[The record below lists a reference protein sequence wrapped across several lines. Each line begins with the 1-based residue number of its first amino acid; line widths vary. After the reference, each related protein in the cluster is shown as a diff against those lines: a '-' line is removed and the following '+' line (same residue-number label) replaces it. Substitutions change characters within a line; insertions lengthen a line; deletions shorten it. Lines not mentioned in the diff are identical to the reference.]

1 LPKVKKVSRVQ
12 YAANNGNTLKSAA
25 TGTLGKFLRPK
36 KTVKL
41 AACSYVHGILL
52 RFVVAYFQLPQL
64 QELVEMGPQERS
76 NVFRRFFAAS
86 RYGRLLIQQLLVRS
100 ALEQALMQNVV
111 QMERIHN
118 QNFKDTLE
126 AVRKHGFFEEFLTAV
141 REEDSALQKIIEAYD
156 KRMEGRM

>member
-1 LPKVKKVSRVQ
+1 
-12 YAANNGNTLKSAA
+12 
-25 TGTLGKFLRPK
+25 
-36 KTVKL
+36 
-41 AACSYVHGILL
+41 
-52 RFVVAYFQLPQL
+52 
-64 QELVEMGPQERS
+64 MGPQERS

-118 QNFKDTLE
+118 QNFKDTVE
-126 AVRKHGFFEEFLTAV
+126 AVRKHGFLEEFLTAV
-141 REEDSALQKIIEAYD
+141 SEEDSALQKIIEAYD

>member
-1 LPKVKKVSRVQ
+1 VKKVSRVR
-12 YAANNGNTLKSAA
+12 YAANNGNTLQSVA
-25 TGTLGKFLRPK
+25 TWTLGKFLPPK

-52 RFVVAYFQLPQL
+52 RFVVASFQLPQL
-64 QELVEMGPQERS
+64 QELVEMGPQERL

-100 ALEQALMQNVV
+100 ALEQALMQDVV
-111 QMERIHN
+111 QMERVHN
-118 QNFKDTLE
+118 QNFEDTLE
-126 AVRKHGFFEEFLTAV
+126 TVRKHGFFEEFLTAV
-141 REEDSALQKIIEAYD
+141 TEEDSALQKIIEAYD